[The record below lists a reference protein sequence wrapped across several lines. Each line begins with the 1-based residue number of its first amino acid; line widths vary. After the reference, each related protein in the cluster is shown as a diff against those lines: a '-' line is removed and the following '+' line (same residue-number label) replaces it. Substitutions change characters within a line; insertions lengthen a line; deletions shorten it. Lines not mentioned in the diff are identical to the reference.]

1 MQQMTNILLPKA
13 ANNNASAGKA
23 STPETRSEDF
33 SAALASVNSV
43 SSSAQKPSTS
53 QERAI
58 ELTKSA
64 SSNDISQDEEDDVS
78 LIFAQISMANEM
90 KKTAAEGDKL
100 PLLQEMDLD
109 IGTSAV
115 EAEGCFSSELDKLAE
130 LLVDPSNTDESG
142 VALIA
147 EADATKLPEVDI
159 TKLPEVDVI
168 KLPEVDVIKLPEV
181 DVITLP
187 EVNATKLP
195 EIVSSQP
202 TLIVE
207 TDLTTLAIHN
217 GAVASR
223 SSKERLEQDMLGDEE
238 KTIEFVSQEGA
249 KQERQGLV
257 DVLPVMDVEGG
268 DVGPFSVYKPS
279 SSQQNIFTTSTKDI
293 NTIDNKMNDSYWVAS
308 SSSATIALSA
318 AESII
323 VPANAELDESERLA
337 TNVQLKDAKLAVTLE
352 SSSPTAFNLDDE
364 VASEFKPVSVT
375 ASPTQP
381 QVNRQDIPQIQLS
394 LRQGVETPNQMQ
406 EMIQRFSPV
415 MKQQL
420 ITMVSNGIQH
430 AEIRLDPP
438 ELGHM
443 TVKIQ
448 VHGDQTQV
456 QFHVTQSQTRDMV
469 EQAIPRLRELLQ
481 EQGMQLAD
489 SHVSQG
495 EQEQGR
501 DGGFGESNGSEST
514 NLDEFSA
521 EELDLGLNQTTSLHS
536 GIDYY
541 A

>member
-64 SSNDISQDEEDDVS
+64 SSNDISQDEEDDLS

-130 LLVDPSNTDESG
+130 LLVDSSDTDESG

-147 EADATKLPEVDI
+147 EADATNLPDINLALPLSTPAMLDGAIASQNNGELPEQSV
-159 TKLPEVDVI
+159 L
-168 KLPEVDVIKLPEV
+168 
-181 DVITLP
+181 
-187 EVNATKLP
+187 
-195 EIVSSQP
+195 
-202 TLIVE
+202 VE
-207 TDLTTLAIHN
+207 ESTVEL
-217 GAVASR
+217 
-223 SSKERLEQDMLGDEE
+223 
-238 KTIEFVSQEGA
+238 VSQEAA
-249 KQERQGLV
+249 KQQKQGIV
-257 DVLPVMDVEGG
+257 DAQPIMGENDSIRS
-268 DVGPFSVYKPS
+268 FSADKS
-279 SSQQNIFTTSTKDI
+279 SIAQQNAFTTGLKDTNSIDGTK
-293 NTIDNKMNDSYWVAS
+293 KESFV
-308 SSSATIALSA
+308 SATTAALNTLGT
-318 AESII
+318 AEDVATPKNI
-323 VPANAELDESERLA
+323 ELDGSERLA

-352 SSSPTAFNLDDE
+352 SSSPTSFNLDDE

-375 ASPTQP
+375 TSPTQP

-420 ITMVSNGIQH
+420 IMMVSNGIQH

-448 VHGDQTQV
+448 VHGDQAQV

-501 DGGFGESNGSEST
+501 DGGFGESNGSGST

>member
-43 SSSAQKPSTS
+43 SSSTQKPSTS

-130 LLVDPSNTDESG
+130 LLVDSSDTDESG

-159 TKLPEVDVI
+159 TKLPEVDI
-168 KLPEVDVIKLPEV
+168 TKLPEVD
-181 DVITLP
+181 
-187 EVNATKLP
+187 ATKLP
-195 EIVSSQP
+195 EIESSLP

-318 AESII
+318 LGAAESII
-323 VPANAELDESERLA
+323 VPANAELDESERLV

-375 ASPTQP
+375 TSPTQP